1 MDLLGSY
8 GSDDSNSDSEASLN
22 DKDDGGGEEQ
32 NHPKNSNK
40 KQLTTN
46 TTLPSQATATT
57 SRATAGRIATN
68 ATLLRTKADT
78 KKRVIGKKILKLSAV
93 LPSHILDQLQR
104 GSSTTNDANA
114 SDSDDSDS
122 DEDVNDEEGNDKTP
136 HRNNKNPNTN
146 IKKDYSQDVGLM
158 TMLQELSSSK
168 TKSKAEESNKVSSSN
183 TSNTTTTTTQSETTL
198 KTKRIIT
205 DVDNDDDDSSNND
218 DGNDN
223 GKESETKQKSKSNL
237 PTTSSLGE
245 AFITSTVE
253 TITRKRKD
261 QTTAITENT
270 ARNIHDEEQQHNNS
284 PKKKMKET
292 NRAATDTK
300 YKQQKQTKNN
310 EDEEQ
315 DRGRIELQQPQ
326 RYLRPVVNSTPRA
339 TAPRYSMGPPG
350 RAPAASSYDASTTM
364 NYGTSTKTTTTTTKK
379 KPLSRKKQMEQLL
392 RAGNIQ
398 AVHGAC
404 DTQLDGLAHVYTGGE
419 ELLADGAA
427 AATTT
432 NNIRVVST
440 TRYDPKTGTTAHSH
454 DITAGQKQ
462 KNQLNSLLSNAAALE
477 NERFQNPFYGGRS
490 QTNNSSQKATA
501 KKKYGW

>member
-57 SRATAGRIATN
+57 SRATAGRISTN
-68 ATLLRTKADT
+68 TTLLRTKADT

-93 LPSHILDQLQR
+93 LPSHILNQLQR

-253 TITRKRKD
+253 TIIRKRKD
-261 QTTAITENT
+261 PTTAITKNT
-270 ARNIHDEEQQHNNS
+270 ARNIHDEEQQHNKS

-292 NRAATDTK
+292 HRAATDTK
-300 YKQQKQTKNN
+300 YKQQKQTKND

-326 RYLRPVVNSTPRA
+326 RYHRPVVNSTPRA

-364 NYGTSTKTTTTTTKK
+364 NYGTSTTTTKK

-404 DTQLDGLAHVYTGGE
+404 DTQLEGLAHVYTGGE